1 MRGTNES
8 NGNKIKDFDSSDIM
22 FLIYSN
28 KQNALVRLTRSLPL
42 RPNGRIFLVLM
53 RYFSFSCGNPAR
65 PRPGE
70 NTVYIKV
77 KLFIY
82 NFFNGILVHNGKQ
95 NTHSPSGF
103 EELIQFHE
111 VFGSI
116 ARIEQETCHSSAITC
131 SLFFFFFLFCFV
143 FFHHGN
149 TYFQLS
155 ALRKLFS
162 LSILFPLY

>member
-1 MRGTNES
+1 MTFCSRRRRRCLSSLLGNLRTTTKFTTTLSVDWERTGTGTS
-8 NGNKIKDFDSSDIM
+8 DS
-22 FLIYSN
+22 
-28 KQNALVRLTRSLPL
+28 A
-42 RPNGRIFLVLM
+42 
-53 RYFSFSCGNPAR
+53 
-65 PRPGE
+65 GE
-70 NTVYIKV
+70 RKLQMQSVGSSTTTLNVYIKV

-82 NFFNGILVHNGKQ
+82 NFFNGILVHDSKQ

-116 ARIEQETCHSSAITC
+116 ARIEQETCHSSAMTC
-131 SLFFFFFLFCFV
+131 SLFFLFCFVFV

-162 LSILFPLY
+162 ISILFPLY